1 MWSLWVQ
8 DKLTTWHL
16 IELALNDYINHD
28 HIKRILVYK
37 NRIINYS
44 RMNFVRQKLNLSQNF
59 RNLNNQMFV
68 KTCLKLEIRILNKW
82 TQVFQKLNFKT
93 KFFQL
98 SFEGN
103 TYSFIEFKISL
114 KKLMTFFCFN
124 RKMFFGFVE
133 ILKVMYLS

>member
-1 MWSLWVQ
+1 MDPGVS
-8 DKLTTWHL
+8 K
-16 IELALNDYINHD
+16 
-28 HIKRILVYK
+28 IK
-37 NRIINYS
+37 
-44 RMNFVRQKLNLSQNF
+44 
-59 RNLNNQMFV
+59 
-68 KTCLKLEIRILNKW
+68 
-82 TQVFQKLNFKT
+82 FQT

-114 KKLMTFFCFN
+114 KKLMTFFCFS